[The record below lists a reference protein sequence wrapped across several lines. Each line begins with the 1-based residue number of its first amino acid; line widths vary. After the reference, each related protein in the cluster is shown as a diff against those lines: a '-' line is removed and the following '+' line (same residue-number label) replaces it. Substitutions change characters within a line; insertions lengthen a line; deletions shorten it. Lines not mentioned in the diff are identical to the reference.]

1 MPVLVVAVLVTGV
14 GVLVC
19 VDASGVVDAV
29 VSAVESTTTADV
41 DVKAA
46 DVVLL
51 PMLAAEV
58 VDDDETVAHQ
68 QYSDPVVVAVLP
80 GAAHVPPHHQLYT
93 LSHRPA
99 PHHQAT

>member
-1 MPVLVVAVLVTGV
+1 MVVAVLVTGV

-46 DVVLL
+46 DVLLL
-51 PMLAAEV
+51 PMLAADV
-58 VDDDETVAHQ
+58 VDDDETVAP
-68 QYSDPVVVAVLP
+68 SVPAVVAVLL
-80 GAAHVPPHHQLYT
+80 GAAHVPLHHQLYT
-93 LSHRPA
+93 LSHHPT